1 MALAS
6 ILQTL
11 RPFGF
16 RALLPTAS
24 PCQFTTCCTFHE
36 RPRLDPEG
44 KSSRSRP
51 QEAEQTGDAELRII
65 RRNHLRDY
73 ARRRRSSEKYVAA
86 ERASQKAR
94 RANNPELLSHGLRV
108 WVKRNMLAIQNK
120 EFEWKVATPV
130 YSEKVEHLCSTCD
143 VFRSRKLWWEHP
155 NGFECHDC
163 YTKRDWETEVSPVG
177 LEDHKFGELRALK
190 KSPSGEPKH

>member
-1 MALAS
+1 MNVHVWILKENRVEVDREKRNKQVTLSSAS
-6 ILQTL
+6 SGAIVTEITHA
-11 RPFGF
+11 G
-16 RALLPTAS
+16 
-24 PCQFTTCCTFHE
+24 
-36 RPRLDPEG
+36 G
-44 KSSRSRP
+44 
-51 QEAEQTGDAELRII
+51 
-65 RRNHLRDY
+65 
-73 ARRRRSSEKYVAA
+73 ARVRK
-86 ERASQKAR
+86 
-94 RANNPELLSHGLRV
+94 LLSHGLRA

-120 EFEWKVATPV
+120 KFEWKVATPV

-163 YTKRDWETEVSPVG
+163 YTKRDWITEVSPVG